1 MAIHPARNPR
11 RVRDIYFGFVAITR
25 PMYDTFHFTP
35 EVERRFKNDVFDAVE
50 SAVKKR
56 FEKHGKDLKDL
67 IIKKVGDEDTQ
78 SVYYFEGK
86 SSRDPFVHLQYM
98 TSSFIVTL
106 QIGIEDRITFE
117 KYRGQSIVAKQNLQR
132 AVFHDNTTRFFEHL
146 VHFILNK
153 FPPRFM

>member
-1 MAIHPARNPR
+1 VAIHPARNPR
-11 RVRDIYFGFVAITR
+11 RVRDIYFGFVPITR

-78 SVYYFEGK
+78 SVYYYEGK
-86 SSRDPFVHLQYM
+86 SSHDPFVHLQYM

-106 QIGIEDRITFE
+106 QIGNEDRMTFE
-117 KYRGQSIVAKQNLQR
+117 KYRGQSIVVKQNQQR
-132 AVFHDNTTRFFEHL
+132 AVFHDNTTRFFELL

-153 FPPRFM
+153 FPARLM

>member
-11 RVRDIYFGFVAITR
+11 RVRDIYFGFVPITR

-78 SVYYFEGK
+78 SVYYYEGK
-86 SSRDPFVHLQYM
+86 SSHDPFVHLQYM

-106 QIGIEDRITFE
+106 QIGNEDRMTFE
-117 KYRGQSIVAKQNLQR
+117 KYRGQSIVVKQNQQR
-132 AVFHDNTTRFFEHL
+132 AVFHDNTTRFFELL

-153 FPPRFM
+153 FPARLM